1 MPHERTHGRSDGRSH
16 RDREAVGRL
25 MTTPRPHL
33 RLVDGTRRDEDGEL
47 EFDAVERDAHDLHP
61 PYHELGVI
69 VADETRE
76 DDLQE
81 PPRTAL
87 SPRFAIVAL
96 IAFQLLAALGYA
108 SKYIDLARGGDVF
121 AVAAVLTVPASLC
134 LYAGALLLALRPGR
148 GRALFIVAAV
158 GLGLS
163 LPAWGVSYGWSWPM
177 AFGAMLALAGAW
189 FARAEVRPDE
199 ASAAQP

>member
-1 MPHERTHGRSDGRSH
+1 
-16 RDREAVGRL
+16 
-25 MTTPRPHL
+25 MTTPRPPL
-33 RLVDGTRRDEDGEL
+33 RLVDGSSRADDGGFV
-47 EFDAVERDAHDLHP
+47 FDGDAHDLHA
-61 PYHELGVI
+61 PYHEPGVHDLAVI
-69 VADETRE
+69 DADSDTDAE
-76 DDLQE
+76 E

-108 SKYIDLARGGDVF
+108 SKYIALARGGDVF

-163 LPAWGVSYGWSWPM
+163 LPAWGVSSGWSWPM
-177 AFGAMLALAGAW
+177 AFGAMLGLAGAW
-189 FARAEVRPDE
+189 FARAEVRPDD